1 MMVRRNTPPLPPKA
15 GGKNLQ
21 RVGIFR
27 TNTNRPNDKQR
38 KGKNIPPHH
47 VFRRQQ
53 ESISSVQGITDDELW
68 TKFKAEVVR
77 QGVTTKFEVEL
88 VLHRVIDEHYKAKR
102 AHIDGNITGGAAGG
116 GPRLLIRNEKK
127 ADIYLSSQNYHSFMD
142 DAKKVIEQNDR
153 TWNNAEFGSAGEDLL
168 QRECYAPVKH
178 YSPPPK
184 SLAHQLRQL
193 KQGRGGSLKTLLVGD
208 ANTSLDPPASTPT
221 SSPRSSPKK
230 INKTNYVEPPK
241 PEANGVEPLSP
252 EELPWGGKGA
262 TIMCKPT
269 EDDRID
275 ESEKSKRK
283 GFDEQI
289 KEDDDTKEGLIVG
302 SSMEPS
308 SKDVSEQND
317 VPSQTP
323 LLIEEQEKAQI
334 NLECISKP
342 TDITVKAE
350 DLLDLLSKNPHLLD
364 TNGTTPRNQ
373 KRGRGSWRS
382 LMGAKEEVNVSH
394 PPSFPGTPPSNVSPN
409 TRPNKKTLAGG
420 DSEESQSSEFQTSTI
435 KATKSPEELP
445 WGGKGIV
452 ISKDP
457 HLLDTNGTTPRNQK
471 WGTGSWR
478 SLMGVNEEVSVS
490 NPPFSLGTAPSSVSS
505 NTQPNK
511 KTLAGGDSEES
522 QSSEFQT
529 STIKATKSPAELP
542 WGGKGIVISYKEKV
556 SK

>member
-15 GGKNLQ
+15 GGENLR
-21 RVGIFR
+21 RVGIFG
-27 TNTNRPNDKQR
+27 TNGNRPNNKQR
-38 KGKNIPPHH
+38 KSKNIPPYH

-53 ESISSVQGITDDELW
+53 DSISSVQGITDDELW
-68 TKFKAEVVR
+68 TKFKAEVAR

-102 AHIDGNITGGAAGG
+102 SHIDGDITGGGAGAGAGG
-116 GPRLLIRNEKK
+116 GPRMMIRNEKK
-127 ADIYLSSQNYHSFMD
+127 ADIYVSSQNYHSFMD

-153 TWNNAEFGSAGEDLL
+153 TCNNAEFGSAGEDLL

-208 ANTSLDPPASTPT
+208 ANTSVDPPASTPT

-230 INKTNYVEPPK
+230 SYKTNYVEPPK
-241 PEANGVEPLSP
+241 PEANVVEPLSP

-262 TIMCKPT
+262 TIISKPT

-283 GFDEQI
+283 EVAEQI
-289 KEDDDTKEGLIVG
+289 KGDDDTKEGLIVW

-308 SKDVSEQND
+308 SKDVSEQNEI
-317 VPSQTP
+317 PS
-323 LLIEEQEKAQI
+323 LIEEAEKAQI

-342 TDITVKAE
+342 TDITAKGE
-350 DLLDLLSKNPHLLD
+350 DLFDLLSKNPHLLD

-394 PPSFPGTPPSNVSPN
+394 PPSSVSPN
-409 TRPNKKTLAGG
+409 TRPKKKTLAGG

-452 ISKDP
+452 ISKNP
-457 HLLDTNGTTPRNQK
+457 HLLDTNGTPPRNQK
-471 WGTGSWR
+471 RGTGSWR
-478 SLMGVNEEVSVS
+478 SLMGVKEEVSVS
-490 NPPFSLGTAPSSVSS
+490 HPPFVPGTPPSNVSP
-505 NTQPNK
+505 NTRPK
-511 KTLAGGDSEES
+511 KKALAGGDSEES

-542 WGGKGIVISYKEKV
+542 WGGKGLVISYEEKV